1 MKKILITILII
12 SFLSGCALFED
23 KRIVIKPSV
32 NSKPMSYKYL
42 RVLASMC
49 MEQYDTEGKTIEEV
63 MAMLA
68 YAEFNMSLEE

>member
-1 MKKILITILII
+1 
-12 SFLSGCALFED
+12 
-23 KRIVIKPSV
+23 
-32 NSKPMSYKYL
+32 
-42 RVLASMC
+42 